1 MSDRDADVE
10 ARAAGDPRPDSG
22 ISLSWRE
29 RARARRAVRRS
40 AGPLKVPAVEARI
53 VHDVALPAGRVRV
66 REVGPEGAPTLLFV
80 HGLLVDGRV
89 WDSVVAELA
98 DRYRCILPDL
108 PLGAHR
114 TAMAPDADLTPE
126 GIATLLD
133 GIVAALDLDDVTVVA
148 SDSGGAISQLWMAR
162 GASRV
167 ARVVLTPCDCFDN
180 FLPPGFSVYQLLAWV
195 PGAIP
200 AMLASTRLRVVRGLP
215 IAFGGLTHRRID
227 DALAQSWLA
236 PARADAA
243 IRRDLGAFLR
253 GISGKRLDAAS
264 QRLGSF
270 DRPVLLPWAPEQ
282 AWFPIE
288 HARRLATILPD
299 AQVVEIRDSGGF
311 INLDRPVA
319 LATAI
324 AEFVPASAP
333 ARSPR

>member
-1 MSDRDADVE
+1 MTDSRDAV
-10 ARAAGDPRPDSG
+10 PR
-22 ISLSWRE
+22 LNRRQ

-40 AGPLKVPAVEARI
+40 AGPLRIPEVESRI
-53 VHDVALPAGRVRV
+53 VHDLPLPAGRVRV
-66 REVGPEGAPTLLFV
+66 REVGPEDAPTLLFV

-89 WDSVVAELA
+89 WDGVVAELA
-98 DRYRCILPDL
+98 DRYRCVLPDL

-126 GIATLLD
+126 GIATILD
-133 GIVAALDLDDVTVVA
+133 GIVAALDLDAVTVVA
-148 SDSGGAISQLWMAR
+148 SDSGGAISQLWMDR
-162 GASRV
+162 GAPRV
-167 ARVVLTPCDCFDN
+167 VRVVLTPCDCFDN
-180 FLPPGFSVYQLLAWV
+180 FLPPGFSVYQLLARV
-195 PGAIP
+195 PGGIA
-200 AMLASTRLRVVRGLP
+200 ATLASTRLRAVRELP

-227 DALAQSWLA
+227 DALARSWLA
-236 PARADAA
+236 PARADAG

-299 AQVVEIRDSGGF
+299 ARVVEIRESGGF
-311 INLDRPVA
+311 INLDRPAA
-319 LATAI
+319 LAAAI
-324 AEFVPASAP
+324 ADFVPVPESAP
-333 ARSPR
+333 R

>member
-1 MSDRDADVE
+1 MSDRRADVE
-10 ARAAGDPRPDSG
+10 ARAASDSG
-22 ISLSWRE
+22 THLGWRE

-40 AGPLKVPAVEARI
+40 AGPLKVPAVEARV

-66 REVGPEGAPTLLFV
+66 REIGPEDAPTLLFA

-89 WDSVVAELA
+89 WDGLVAELA
-98 DRYRCILPDL
+98 DRYRCIVPDL

-148 SDSGGAISQLWMAR
+148 SDSGGAITQLWMDR
-162 GASRV
+162 GAPRV

-180 FLPPGFSVYQLLAWV
+180 FLPPGFSLYQLLARI
-195 PGAIP
+195 PGALSVV
-200 AMLASTRLRVVRGLP
+200 LASTRLRVVRSLP
-215 IAFGGLTHRRID
+215 LAYGGLTHRRPD

-236 PARADAA
+236 PARADAGV
-243 IRRDLGAFLR
+243 RRDLGAFLR

-264 QRLGSF
+264 RRLGSF
-270 DRPVLLPWAPEQ
+270 DRPVLLPWASEQ

-299 AQVVEIRDSGGF
+299 AQVVEIRESGGF
-311 INLDRPVA
+311 INLDRPAA
-319 LATAI
+319 LATVI
-324 AEFVPASAP
+324 AGFVSVAEP
-333 ARSPR
+333 ARG